1 MALKDVAPV
10 LAKDLV
16 FVRIDTDRMVGGE
29 NLLKRLNNGKNDGI
43 PWFALL
49 DSDGKTVAV
58 SNHPKDGNIGYPG
71 EEPGATFFG
80 EMLQKVAKRM
90 TRDEIAA
97 LVKSA
102 VAFRDAK
109 LPPS

>member
-43 PWFALL
+43 PLPKGWPRR
-49 DSDGKTVAV
+49 DSLRRPQDARVGPAPACA
-58 SNHPKDGNIGYPG
+58 SPQLYP
-71 EEPGATFFG
+71 
-80 EMLQKVAKRM
+80 
-90 TRDEIAA
+90 D
-97 LVKSA
+97 
-102 VAFRDAK
+102 
-109 LPPS
+109 